1 MHRLASQISLK
12 LIHRLMGQL
21 DSCLE
26 NLEGN
31 VLNDGGAS
39 NGREQMAMLI
49 KRVADEVGA
58 VGEMARGEEIEVER
72 ERPGGRR
79 G

>member
-1 MHRLASQISLK
+1 
-12 LIHRLMGQL
+12 MGQL

-26 NLEGN
+26 HLEGN

-58 VGEMARGEEIEVER
+58 VGEMARGE
-72 ERPGGRR
+72 
-79 G
+79 

>member
-1 MHRLASQISLK
+1 M
-12 LIHRLMGQL
+12 
-21 DSCLE
+21 
-26 NLEGN
+26 
-31 VLNDGGAS
+31 LNDGGAS